1 MIRENQVIRAGVYC
15 LLLSLNMSPRVEVE
29 NQIFESLNDIK
40 YRADY
45 LSNSKKNKEIDEFKR
60 KIADLISKFND
71 MLEQNS
77 QIREQFCQD
86 MEKQIPMLEKELEE
100 L

>member
-1 MIRENQVIRAGVYC
+1 MVRENQVIRAGVCC
-15 LLLSLNMSPRVEVE
+15 LLLSLNMSPRLEP
-29 NQIFESLNDIK
+29 FESLNDIQA
-40 YRADY
+40 RAY
-45 LSNSKKNKEIDEFKR
+45 SLMNLEKKEEIDKFKR

>member
-1 MIRENQVIRAGVYC
+1 MVRENQVIRAGVYC

-60 KIADLISKFND
+60 KIADLISKFEELSKRD
-71 MLEQNS
+71 FHTRMQS
-77 QIREQFCQD
+77 CVA
-86 MEKQIPMLEKELEE
+86 MEKQIPTLKKELEE